1 MAETLI
7 ALIKNIIKENRNFNL
22 EEIHKYKKLKLI
34 NNQLNNEFK
43 LGLKKELFLPL
54 FKFYVKDKVLFDSD
68 EYDYIIINISIKF
81 LNSILSKLLYLN
93 LDKSTVIEGKYIDT
107 SIELFFQNLYLDYDV
122 VTFFEISDKKAR
134 IAIMRKGAD
143 NIVRKTC
150 KEYNDFHFYNINII

>member
-22 EEIHKYKKLKLI
+22 DETNKYKKLKLI

-43 LGLKKELFLPL
+43 LGLEKELFLPL

-68 EYDYIIINISIKF
+68 EYDYIIINISLKF

-93 LDKSTVIEGKYIDT
+93 LDKSRIIEGKHINSDID
-107 SIELFFQNLYLDYDV
+107 LFFQNLYLDHDV
-122 VTFFEISDKKAR
+122 IAFFEISDTKPR
-134 IAIMRKGAD
+134 LAIIRKETT
-143 NIVRKTC
+143 NKVRKSC
-150 KEYNDFHFYNINII
+150 KEYNDFPFYNIKII

>member
-22 EEIHKYKKLKLI
+22 DETNKYKKLKLI

-43 LGLKKELFLPL
+43 LGLGKELFLPL

-68 EYDYIIINISIKF
+68 EYDYIIINISLKF

-93 LDKSTVIEGKYIDT
+93 LDKTRVIEGKYIDYG
-107 SIELFFQNLYLDYDV
+107 IDLFFQNLYLDHDV
-122 VTFFEISDKKAR
+122 IAFFEISDTKAR
-134 IAIMRKGAD
+134 LAIIQKGTT
-143 NIVRKTC
+143 NNVRKSC
-150 KEYNDFHFYNINII
+150 KEYNDFPFYNIKII